1 VVDHSRS
8 RSPVARSRQ
17 PSSEHSPVARG
28 LSEPVA
34 RSLEYWAATR
44 GGKPALFEGEAF
56 LTYREWNEYAD
67 MLAEAFAGRGLGL
80 DDVIALRCHNR
91 IEWAVI
97 ALACAKIDA
106 RLLTLDTDISP
117 QMLRDRLIAGR
128 ATALIVGDIAPS
140 RLAGSLHGLPLK
152 LKASMDG
159 ACPTFFNFWDL
170 FPPVAPPR
178 FGAAQPFLMAW
189 TAQAD
194 TAALP
199 VGVPRRRAAPA
210 SLAPPP
216 VPDFG
221 ASLIT
226 IPVHRTW
233 GAMQFWAAL
242 IAGRSIVMMRE
253 FEPVAALDVIARRR
267 VTHWCALPDTLAQ
280 IQHLGLDTSRD
291 TRTLRELVVGGA
303 QASPEL
309 KAWLNDSFGGILNDA
324 YGSPETGVIAWMSP
338 QERAGRLDSCGRPLR
353 GVSVEVRDASG
364 RQLPRGMT
372 GQIWARTPRS
382 LECEL
387 PGSSHDHRRDAEG
400 FVATGDA
407 GLIDTDG
414 YIYLTGRA
422 DPGCEMRRAG

>member
-1 VVDHSRS
+1 
-8 RSPVARSRQ
+8 
-17 PSSEHSPVARG
+17 
-28 LSEPVA
+28 
-34 RSLEYWAATR
+34 
-44 GGKPALFEGEAF
+44 
-56 LTYREWNEYAD
+56 

-80 DDVIALRCHNR
+80 DDVIALRCRNR

-106 RLLTLDTDISP
+106 RLLTLDTDIAP
-117 QMLRDRLIAGR
+117 QTMRDRLIAGR
-128 ATALIVGDIAPS
+128 ATAVIVGDIAPS

-159 ACPTFFNFWDL
+159 SCPTFFNFWDL

-178 FGAAQPFLMAW
+178 FGSAQPFLMAW

-194 TAALP
+194 TSAKP

-226 IPVHRTW
+226 VPLHRVWGPV
-233 GAMQFWAAL
+233 QFWTAL
-242 IAGRSIVMMRE
+242 IAGRAIALMRD
-253 FEPVAALDVIARRR
+253 FEPEAALEIIARRR
-267 VTHWCALPDTLAQ
+267 ISHWCAWPDMLAQ
-280 IQHLGLDTSRD
+280 IQQLGLDASRQRD
-291 TRTLRELVVGGA
+291 MRSLRELVVGGA

-309 KAWLNDSFGGILNDA
+309 KTWLNDSFGSILNDA
-324 YGSPETGVIAWMSP
+324 YGSPETGLIAWMTP
-338 QERAGRLDSCGRPLR
+338 QQRAGRLDSCGRPLR
-353 GVSVEVRDASG
+353 GVTVEVRDASG
-364 RQLPRGMT
+364 RRLPNGVM

-387 PGSSHDHRRDAEG
+387 PESSYDHRRDAEG

-414 YIYLTGRA
+414 DIYLTGRS
-422 DPGCEMRRAG
+422 DLEMRRAG

>member
-1 VVDHSRS
+1 M
-8 RSPVARSRQ
+8 
-17 PSSEHSPVARG
+17 
-28 LSEPVA
+28 SEPVA
-34 RSLEYWAATR
+34 RSLEYWATVR
-44 GGKPALFEGEAF
+44 GGTPALFEGEAV

-80 DDVIALRCHNR
+80 DDVIALRCRNR

-106 RLLTLDTDISP
+106 RLLTLDTDIAP
-117 QMLRDRLIAGR
+117 QTMRDRLIAGR

-159 ACPTFFNFWDL
+159 SCPTFFNFWDL

-178 FGAAQPFLMAW
+178 FGSAQPFLMAW

-194 TAALP
+194 TAAQP

-226 IPVHRTW
+226 VPLHRVWGPV
-233 GAMQFWAAL
+233 QFWTAL
-242 IAGRSIVMMRE
+242 IAGRAIALMRD
-253 FEPVAALDVIARRR
+253 FEPEAALEIIARRR
-267 VTHWCALPDTLAQ
+267 ISHWCAWPDMLAQ
-280 IQHLGLDTSRD
+280 IQQLGLDASRQCD
-291 TRTLRELVVGGA
+291 MRSLRELVVGGA

-309 KAWLNDSFGGILNDA
+309 KTWLNDSFGSILNDA
-324 YGSPETGVIAWMSP
+324 YGSPETGLIAWMTP
-338 QERAGRLDSCGRPLR
+338 QQRAGRLDSCGRPLR
-353 GVSVEVRDASG
+353 GVTVEVRDASG
-364 RQLPRGMT
+364 RRLPNGVM

-387 PGSSHDHRRDAEG
+387 PESSYDHRRDAEG

-414 YIYLTGRA
+414 YIYLTGRS
-422 DPGCEMRRAG
+422 DLEMRRAG